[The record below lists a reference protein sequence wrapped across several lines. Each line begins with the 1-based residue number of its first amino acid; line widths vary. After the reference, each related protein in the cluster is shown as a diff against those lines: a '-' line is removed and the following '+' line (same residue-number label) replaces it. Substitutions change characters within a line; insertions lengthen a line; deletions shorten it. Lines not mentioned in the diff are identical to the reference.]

1 MATKKST
8 DDAASLAEAVMEDAR
23 EERLDSLRGPESPE
37 GLALGR
43 AVGENLARHR
53 TEQGLDLRALADR
66 SGIRIDLL
74 EMLEGGQAVPS
85 LRAVWYLATALAV
98 PFGALLENTVLAE
111 VSDPEFRVQRS
122 DRGNVITDAA
132 GQFRSRVLFMEG
144 DPRMPEDYEL
154 TLDPGCV
161 EPADAHARN
170 TYEHIVVLRGTLIVR
185 VGEKEARLGA
195 GDTIFFRAD
204 VAHGYENAGDD
215 AVVAHL
221 VMQYAPDPH

>member
-1 MATKKST
+1 MGTKKST
-8 DDAASLAEAVMEDAR
+8 DDASLAEAVMEEAR

-37 GLALGR
+37 GLTLGR

-53 TEQGLDLRALADR
+53 TELGLDLRTVADR

-74 EMLEGGQAVPS
+74 EMLEGGRAVPS
-85 LRAVWYLATALAV
+85 LRAVWYLATALEV

-111 VSDPEFRVQRS
+111 VSDPEFRVQRA
-122 DRGNVITDAA
+122 DRGNVVTDAA

-144 DPRMPEDYEL
+144 DPRTPEVYEL

-161 EPADAHARN
+161 EPADPHARN
-170 TYEHIVVLRGTLIVR
+170 TYEHIVVLRGNLTVR
-185 VGEKEARLGA
+185 VGEKEAQLGP

-204 VAHGYENAGDD
+204 VAHGYENTGSE

-221 VMQYAPDPH
+221 VMQYAADPH

>member
-1 MATKKST
+1 MGTKKST
-8 DDAASLAEAVMEDAR
+8 DDAASLAEAVMEEAR

-53 TEQGLDLRALADR
+53 TELGLDLRTVADR

-111 VSDPEFRVQRS
+111 VSDPEFRVQRA
-122 DRGNVITDAA
+122 DRGNVVTDAA

-144 DPRMPEDYEL
+144 DPRTPEVYEL

-161 EPADAHARN
+161 EPADPHARN
-170 TYEHIVVLRGTLIVR
+170 TYEHIVVLRGNLTVR
-185 VGEKEARLGA
+185 VGEKQAQLGP

-204 VAHGYENAGDD
+204 VAHGYENAGSE

-221 VMQYAPDPH
+221 VMQYAAEPH